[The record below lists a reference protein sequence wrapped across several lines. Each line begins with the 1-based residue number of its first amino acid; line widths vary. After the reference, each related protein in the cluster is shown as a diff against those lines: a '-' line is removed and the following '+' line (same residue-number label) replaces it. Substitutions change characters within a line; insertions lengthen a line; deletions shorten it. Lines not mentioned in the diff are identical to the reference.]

1 MDAKITKKRLEHLLS
16 YDWVK
21 IMFTAVAFVMIWV
34 LVFLLTA
41 TKVTSTER
49 FVVNNYLGVHYG
61 KDAKIYGGYSYG
73 VLEAEVVDNM
83 RK

>member
-21 IMFTAVAFVMIWV
+21 MLITAVAFVMIWV
-34 LVFLLTA
+34 LIFSLTA

-49 FVVNNYLGVHYG
+49 FVVQNYMGVRYG
-61 KDAKIYGGYSYG
+61 RSAKIYGGYSYG
-73 VLEAEVVDNM
+73 SP
-83 RK
+83 